1 MSHPLARLARRSVEA
16 ALLPARVTADVLA
29 VDEGAQADAGSD
41 PEGQQPSRDDVAS
54 TGEWVGETRAEA
66 EAIVAHVA
74 EQVSEAWDG
83 VNGAVGEV
91 AEQLGEWVED
101 HTAPVS
107 HVVEE
112 AEGLIEDGL
121 GTHRRIWSDAD
132 AGADPGAVEH
142 AQVEHAQIEVRGIE
156 QPFARGLR
164 RRLRGALEQVEGV
177 HWAEVNA
184 ITGRVAVAF
193 DATSPVSAL
202 VSVVEGVEQAYGVR
216 RLRLDEPGET
226 VAWDA
231 PDRAEHPADVEPIHR
246 AVAVLA
252 GNTVGLGYTVVG
264 RLLRLPRVPVEVAAI
279 ASVVDHNPWLRRRV
293 TRLLGR
299 RASELVVPLATAAG
313 GAAAQGP
320 LGILVD
326 LGYQSLRL
334 TELRSRKAV
343 WDQREPELYAQ
354 PARAPIEP
362 PDLAPRPVPLPRGPV
377 ERVAQTVS
385 LASLAGF
392 AVTLI
397 VTRRPGFAADA
408 FLAGL
413 PKAARLGREGFAC
426 QLGRTLAARGVVP
439 LDGAALRRLDR
450 VDTVVIDSA
459 TLVTGHTALGD
470 VHPLGDVDAD
480 TARERAEAL
489 LDGAEPTAVRR
500 AGAWLLR
507 SVDDVAGDLPS
518 ATHARI
524 RQLRDAGQEPLAL
537 LADGAVVAVVGAR
550 AELDPG
556 ASPVIDAVRACGHR
570 LVVAGDRGH
579 AGALVGADAQVARGK
594 PMGPAI
600 RGLQAEGAVVMVISR
615 RGKTGQAA
623 ADVGVGLTRETGRP
637 PWGCDLILGRELAE
651 ATTLVTATRS
661 AAQVSARAAWFAA
674 AGSGLGALLALTG
687 PRTAAGSRCLAAVNG
702 AAAAALLSGTW
713 SAVELARQP
722 VPRGHRPP
730 AWHALA
736 PAEVLD
742 RLTSSRQGLSDA
754 TARQRRRIQRGSE
767 AEIGAAEPFLAELA
781 NPLNPVLGV
790 GAAMSAAVGSML
802 DAGLV
807 LGLIG
812 INTAIGGIQRLRADR
827 AVAHLLARTSQPVRV
842 VRDHAERAV
851 AEDELVAGDVIRLW
865 AGEAVPGDC
874 RVLAAEG
881 LEVDESSLTG
891 ESLPVPKH
899 PDPTP
904 EAAVPDRACML
915 YEGSSVA
922 AGTVT
927 AVVVATGADTEL
939 ARAAA
944 QTPAAADSGVERRL
958 AELTRR
964 IVPGAGVAAGAVAVA
979 GLARGWPW
987 REIAGTGVS
996 LAVAAVPE
1004 GLPFLASAGQLAGAR
1019 RLADRG
1025 AVVPNP
1031 RAIEALGRV
1040 DVLCVDKTGTV
1051 TEGVM
1056 RLRAVSDG
1064 ERVAEI
1070 AELGDAQRAVLGA
1083 ACRATAAAGDGA
1095 EPEEAELDQELDEA
1109 ELDQTER
1116 GLLAGAR
1123 AAGMAATA
1131 GVGQWEPIADLP
1143 FEASRGLSAV
1153 LGRVGESQHLVAKGA
1168 PESVLPLCA
1177 RRRRPDGAAADL
1189 DAADRDA
1196 LAAHADALAAR
1207 GYRVLAVAGRD
1218 ASAATERLE
1227 QRSGGRTSGE
1237 VDLDRVDDLELVG
1250 FVALADPVR
1259 DTAAEALA
1267 GIARAGVAPVLVT
1280 GDHPHTARAVATELG
1295 LNGDGGVVTGAEVDA
1310 LDDAAL
1316 DARVTD
1322 AAVFARV
1329 TPAQKVRIVEA
1340 LRRRGRVV
1348 AMTGDGANDAAAI
1361 RAADVGVALGHR
1373 ATAAAR
1379 EAADVVV
1386 VDDRVE
1392 TLIDALVEGRA
1403 LWGSVR
1409 EALSVLVGGNLGEI
1423 GFTVATSLVS
1433 RSAPM
1438 SARQFLLVNLFT
1450 DLAPA
1455 LAIAVRRPLDTTPER
1470 LLREGP
1476 DASLGAALNRD
1487 IAVRATATTI
1497 AATGAW
1503 LLARPS
1509 GTAARASTVALVA
1522 LVGAQLGQTVAAG
1535 GARQPLVLA
1544 AGAGSAA
1551 LLAGVVQTPGISGFF
1566 GCRPLGPL
1574 GWSQAIGSAAVATAG
1589 AQGAQWWLARR
1600 AAVRAG

>member
-29 VDEGAQADAGSD
+29 VDEGAQPDAGSN
-41 PEGQQPSRDDVAS
+41 PEGQPPSRDDVAS
-54 TGEWVGETRAEA
+54 TGEWVGEARAEA

-74 EQVSEAWDG
+74 EQMSEAWGG

-91 AEQLGEWVED
+91 AAELGEWVED

-121 GTHRRIWSDAD
+121 GTHRRIWSDAEEGVDPD
-132 AGADPGAVEH
+132 A
-142 AQVEHAQIEVRGIE
+142 VEHAQIEVRGIE

-164 RRLRGALEQVEGV
+164 RRLRSALEQVEGV

-193 DATSPVSAL
+193 DATSPVSVL

-216 RLRLDEPGET
+216 RQRLDEPGET

-246 AVAVLA
+246 AVAVLV

-299 RASELVVPLATAAG
+299 RASELVLPLATAAG
-313 GAAAQGP
+313 AAAAQGP
-320 LGILVD
+320 LGIMVD

-334 TELRSRKAV
+334 TELRSRKTV

-362 PDLAPRPVPLPRGPV
+362 PDLAPRPVPLPPGPV

-397 VTRRPGFAADA
+397 ATRRPGFAADA

-413 PKAARLGREGFAC
+413 PKAGRLGREGFAC

-459 TLVTGHTALGD
+459 TLVTGHAVLGD

-518 ATHARI
+518 ATHARV

-556 ASPVIDAVRACGHR
+556 AAPVIDAVRACGHR
-570 LVVAGDRGH
+570 LVVAGDRGQ
-579 AGALVGADAQVARGK
+579 AGVLVGADTQIPRGK

-600 RGLQAEGAVVMVISR
+600 RALQADGAVVMVISR

-651 ATTLVTATRS
+651 AATLVTATRS
-661 AAQVSARAAWFAA
+661 AAQVSARAAWFAG

-702 AAAAALLSGTW
+702 AAAAALVSGTW

-742 RLTSSRQGLSDA
+742 RLSSSRQGLSDA
-754 TARQRRRIQRGSE
+754 IARQRRRIQRGSE

-781 NPLNPVLGV
+781 SPLNPVLGV

-842 VRDHAERAV
+842 VRDRAERAV

-904 EAAVPDRACML
+904 GAAVPDRACML

-1064 ERVAEI
+1064 ERVAEV
-1070 AELGDAQRAVLGA
+1070 AGLGDAHRAVLGA

-1095 EPEEAELDQELDEA
+1095 EPDEA

-1116 GLLAGAR
+1116 ALLAGAR
-1123 AAGMAATA
+1123 AAGVAATG

-1143 FEASRGLSAV
+1143 FEANRGLSAV
-1153 LGRVGESQHLVAKGA
+1153 LGRVGEDHRLVAKGA

-1177 RRRRPDGAAADL
+1177 RRRRPDGELADL
-1189 DAADRDA
+1189 DAAGRDA

-1218 ASAATERLE
+1218 APAATERLT
-1227 QRSGGRTSGE
+1227 QPSGGRTRGE

-1295 LNGDGGVVTGAEVDA
+1295 LDGDGGVVTGAEVDA

-1392 TLIDALVEGRA
+1392 TLVDALVEGRA

-1487 IAVRATATTI
+1487 IAVRATATTA

-1522 LVGAQLGQTVAAG
+1522 LVGAQLAQTVAAG

-1544 AGAGSAA
+1544 AGAGSAG
-1551 LLAGVVQTPGISGFF
+1551 LLAAVVQTPGISGFF

-1574 GWSQAIGSAAVATAG
+1574 GWSQAIGSAAVATVG

-1600 AAVRAG
+1600 AAARAG